1 MDASRKHR
9 SKRMKAQRAGAQEAT
24 MEPTDINQVELSDG
38 SLFLPE
44 GGSQNALKGNGN
56 GDEIRKITEQQE
68 SGGFFKPKGLARAAE
83 ISE

>member
-1 MDASRKHR
+1 MDGSRKHR
-9 SKRMKAQRAGAQEAT
+9 SKRTKALQTGAAETSMEA
-24 MEPTDINQVELSDG
+24 NQVELSDG

-44 GGSQNALKGNGN
+44 GGGHDALKGNTN

-83 ISE
+83 IS

>member
-1 MDASRKHR
+1 MNALH
-9 SKRMKAQRAGAQEAT
+9 AGAPEAT
-24 MEPTDINQVELSDG
+24 TDTNQVELSDG

-44 GGSQNALKGNGN
+44 GGGHDALKGNTN

-83 ISE
+83 IS

>member
-1 MDASRKHR
+1 MDASQKHR
-9 SKRMKAQRAGAQEAT
+9 SNRTKPPYAGAPEAAADT
-24 MEPTDINQVELSDG
+24 NQVELSDS

-44 GGSQNALKGNGN
+44 GGGQNALKGNAN

-83 ISE
+83 IS

>member
-9 SKRMKAQRAGAQEAT
+9 SKRMNALRAGAQEAT
-24 MEPTDINQVELSDG
+24 MEPNQVELSDG

-44 GGSQNALKGNGN
+44 GGSHNALKGNGN

>member
-1 MDASRKHR
+1 MDKSRKRR
-9 SKRMKAQRAGAQEAT
+9 SNRINALTGAREAT
-24 MEPTDINQVELSDG
+24 AEANQVELSDG

-44 GGSQNALKGNGN
+44 GGGHNALKGNVN

-83 ISE
+83 IS

>member
-9 SKRMKAQRAGAQEAT
+9 SKRMNALHAGAQEAT
-24 MEPTDINQVELSDG
+24 MEPNQVELSDG

-44 GGSQNALKGNGN
+44 GGSHNALKGNGN

>member
-1 MDASRKHR
+1 MDKSRKRR
-9 SKRMKAQRAGAQEAT
+9 SNRINALTGAREAT
-24 MEPTDINQVELSDG
+24 TEANQVELSDG

-44 GGSQNALKGNGN
+44 GGGHNALKGNVN

-83 ISE
+83 IS

>member
-1 MDASRKHR
+1 MN
-9 SKRMKAQRAGAQEAT
+9 AQRAGAQEAT
-24 MEPTDINQVELSDG
+24 MEPNQVELSDG

-44 GGSQNALKGNGN
+44 GGSHNAHKGNGN